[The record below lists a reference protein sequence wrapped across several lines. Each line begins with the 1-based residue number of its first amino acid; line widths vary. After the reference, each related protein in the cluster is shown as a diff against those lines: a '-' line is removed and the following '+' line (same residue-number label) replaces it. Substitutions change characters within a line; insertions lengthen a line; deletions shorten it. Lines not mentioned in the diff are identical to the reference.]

1 MHRVL
6 VLGAGKIGRAIAMF
20 LQSAG
25 DFDVL
30 VADADKAALTKL
42 QGMVPVE
49 TTLADAGDPV
59 QLRALMRD
67 RDSVI
72 SALVF
77 SANPAVAAAAVET
90 STSYFDLTEDVATTR
105 AVRQYAERCPET
117 CILMPQCGL
126 APGFISVA
134 ANNLM
139 QQFQSLD
146 SVHMRVGAMPQFPS
160 NALKYNLTWSTDGLI
175 NEYCNPC
182 AASHEGRLLEVLPLE
197 GYEEFL
203 LDGVRYEAFNTSG
216 GLGSLCETMQG
227 KVRELNY
234 RTIRYLGH
242 CELMRFLLNDL
253 RLSARRSL
261 VKEILESAVP
271 VTYQDVVITFVNVSG
286 MKNGQFMQVTDARK
300 IYHQDIAGQHWSAIQ
315 VTTATGICAAVDL
328 HAQGKLP
335 KRGFVRQED
344 IVFDDFIQN
353 RFGRYYA
360 GSDTSS
366 DGSAR
371 ST

>member
-20 LQSAG
+20 LQSAD
-25 DFDVL
+25 DFKVR
-30 VADADKAALTKL
+30 VADADSAALTKL
-42 QGMVPVE
+42 RGMVPVE
-49 TTLADAGDPV
+49 TVVADAADAG
-59 QLRALMRD
+59 QLRFLMQD
-67 RDSVI
+67 CDSVI
-72 SALVF
+72 SALAY
-77 SANPAVAAAAVET
+77 SANPAVAAVAVET

-105 AVRQYAERCPET
+105 AVRRYAEQCSAG

-126 APGFISVA
+126 APGFISIA
-134 ANNLM
+134 ASHLM

-146 SVHMRVGAMPQFPS
+146 SVHMRVGALPQFPS

-182 AASHEGRLLEVLPLE
+182 EAIHEGQLQDVLPLE
-197 GYEEFL
+197 GCEEFL

-253 RLSARRSL
+253 RLSERRQL
-261 VKEILESAVP
+261 VKEILESAIP
-271 VTYQDVVITFVNVSG
+271 VTWQDVVITFVNVSG
-286 MKNGQFMQVTDARK
+286 TRNGQFMQITDARK

-315 VTTATGICAAVDL
+315 ITTAASICAAVDL
-328 HAQGKLP
+328 HAQKKLP
-335 KRGFVRQED
+335 ERGFVRQED
-344 IVFDDFIQN
+344 IRFEDFITN

-360 GSDTSS
+360 ASGD
-366 DGSAR
+366 AM
-371 ST
+371 

>member
-6 VLGAGKIGRAIAMF
+6 LLGAGKIGRAIAMF

-146 SVHMRVGAMPQFPS
+146 SVHMRVGA
-160 NALKYNLTWSTDGLI
+160 T
-175 NEYCNPC
+175 
-182 AASHEGRLLEVLPLE
+182 
-197 GYEEFL
+197 
-203 LDGVRYEAFNTSG
+203 
-216 GLGSLCETMQG
+216 
-227 KVRELNY
+227 
-234 RTIRYLGH
+234 
-242 CELMRFLLNDL
+242 
-253 RLSARRSL
+253 
-261 VKEILESAVP
+261 
-271 VTYQDVVITFVNVSG
+271 
-286 MKNGQFMQVTDARK
+286 
-300 IYHQDIAGQHWSAIQ
+300 
-315 VTTATGICAAVDL
+315 
-328 HAQGKLP
+328 
-335 KRGFVRQED
+335 
-344 IVFDDFIQN
+344 
-353 RFGRYYA
+353 GRYCV
-360 GSDTSS
+360 
-366 DGSAR
+366 
-371 ST
+371 

>member
-77 SANPAVAAAAVET
+77 SAHPAVAAAAVET

-105 AVRQYAERCPET
+105 AVRQYAERGPET

-126 APGFISVA
+126 ARARREMGVELKTAVVWDRFFGEDI
-134 ANNLM
+134 
-139 QQFQSLD
+139 
-146 SVHMRVGAMPQFPS
+146 RVRG
-160 NALKYNLTWSTDGLI
+160 
-175 NEYCNPC
+175 
-182 AASHEGRLLEVLPLE
+182 
-197 GYEEFL
+197 
-203 LDGVRYEAFNTSG
+203 
-216 GLGSLCETMQG
+216 
-227 KVRELNY
+227 
-234 RTIRYLGH
+234 
-242 CELMRFLLNDL
+242 DL
-253 RLSARRSL
+253 RRADGDLC
-261 VKEILESAVP
+261 V
-271 VTYQDVVITFVNVSG
+271 
-286 MKNGQFMQVTDARK
+286 
-300 IYHQDIAGQHWSAIQ
+300 AG
-315 VTTATGICAAVDL
+315 TG
-328 HAQGKLP
+328 
-335 KRGFVRQED
+335 
-344 IVFDDFIQN
+344 
-353 RFGRYYA
+353 FG
-360 GSDTSS
+360 
-366 DGSAR
+366 
-371 ST
+371 

>member
-1 MHRVL
+1 
-6 VLGAGKIGRAIAMF
+6 
-20 LQSAG
+20 
-25 DFDVL
+25 
-30 VADADKAALTKL
+30 
-42 QGMVPVE
+42 
-49 TTLADAGDPV
+49 
-59 QLRALMRD
+59 
-67 RDSVI
+67 
-72 SALVF
+72 
-77 SANPAVAAAAVET
+77 
-90 STSYFDLTEDVATTR
+90 
-105 AVRQYAERCPET
+105 
-117 CILMPQCGL
+117 
-126 APGFISVA
+126 
-134 ANNLM
+134 
-139 QQFQSLD
+139 
-146 SVHMRVGAMPQFPS
+146 MRVGAMPQFPS

-182 AASHEGRLLEVLPLE
+182 AAIHEGRLLEVLPLE

-315 VTTATGICAAVDL
+315 VTTAAGICAAVDL

>member
-30 VADADKAALTKL
+30 VADAAKAALTKL

-146 SVHMRVGAMPQFPS
+146 SVHMRVGA
-160 NALKYNLTWSTDGLI
+160 TGG
-175 NEYCNPC
+175 YC
-182 AASHEGRLLEVLPLE
+182 V
-197 GYEEFL
+197 
-203 LDGVRYEAFNTSG
+203 
-216 GLGSLCETMQG
+216 
-227 KVRELNY
+227 
-234 RTIRYLGH
+234 
-242 CELMRFLLNDL
+242 
-253 RLSARRSL
+253 
-261 VKEILESAVP
+261 
-271 VTYQDVVITFVNVSG
+271 
-286 MKNGQFMQVTDARK
+286 
-300 IYHQDIAGQHWSAIQ
+300 
-315 VTTATGICAAVDL
+315 
-328 HAQGKLP
+328 
-335 KRGFVRQED
+335 
-344 IVFDDFIQN
+344 
-353 RFGRYYA
+353 
-360 GSDTSS
+360 
-366 DGSAR
+366 
-371 ST
+371 